1 MVVVVVVVF
10 VVVVVLA
17 GVGGR
22 MGSGEWMFPALKE
35 NYVGCCCL
43 DRKTR
48 KDCGMGRLFDLEN
61 LIYCC

>member
-35 NYVGCCCL
+35 RVAAAWIEKRERIAEWEGC
-43 DRKTR
+43 
-48 KDCGMGRLFDLEN
+48 
-61 LIYCC
+61 LIWKI